1 MRCIKRI
8 ILWTVLLL
16 PIYLVV
22 LAVSAIVSLP
32 TGRID
37 YSDYFLDKQWQ
48 TVAAELIENR
58 FSDKIDLNSAL
69 ESSNANDTTMSRGVL
84 DDEER
89 YFVNPLSNES
99 KCFIKLKLSNGT
111 TADVHIY
118 EVNHGSLMR
127 VEFDVD
133 DANIFYPIVYAYQHT
148 VFIDEVLGE
157 VSANSYP
164 YYTIFKMMGYRFLF
178 MRAIWQP
185 LLLIWVVALLIEV
198 IIWMRLKRISENS
211 RI

>member
-1 MRCIKRI
+1 MRRIKRI
-8 ILWTVLLL
+8 ILWTALLL
-16 PIYLVV
+16 PIYLAV

-89 YFVNPLSNES
+89 YFVK
-99 KCFIKLKLSNGT
+99 KCP
-111 TADVHIY
+111 A
-118 EVNHGSLMR
+118 
-127 VEFDVD
+127 
-133 DANIFYPIVYAYQHT
+133 T
-148 VFIDEVLGE
+148 VTYGE
-157 VSANSYP
+157 
-164 YYTIFKMMGYRFLF
+164 
-178 MRAIWQP
+178 
-185 LLLIWVVALLIEV
+185 
-198 IIWMRLKRISENS
+198 IIQ
-211 RI
+211 

>member
-1 MRCIKRI
+1 MRRIKRI
-8 ILWTVLLL
+8 ILWTALLL

-111 TADVHIY
+111 IANVYIY
-118 EVNHGSLMR
+118 GVNQGSLMR
-127 VEFDVD
+127 IEFDVD
-133 DANIFYPIVYAYQHT
+133 YTNIFYPIVYAYQHV
-148 VFIDEVLGE
+148 VFRDEVLSE
-157 VSANSYP
+157 VSANCYP

-178 MRAIWQP
+178 MRAFWKP
-185 LLLIWVVALLIEV
+185 LLVVWIIAMSIEV
-198 IIWMRLKRISENS
+198 IIWMRFKAKIV
-211 RI
+211 IQD